1 MESLLPKSL
10 RCPMK
15 SKETILKE
23 IETLLNRYSDTLS
36 IDPYLLKYLS
46 EKELV
51 DIRDNIVKKHSSVID
66 DNLEWLE
73 QFKSVK

>member
-1 MESLLPKSL
+1 ME
-10 RCPMK
+10 